1 MCPRLKMV
9 SRGFTF
15 EGNLN
20 RGARLRTIRY
30 RGQLPATRLYI
41 ASLIDPPCTSV
52 CLFSSHL
59 TPFPLFHRIHFS
71 SLFSCRPRFMRV
83 KPQRARKVRRYPTIT
98 PARSCQSPLS
108 SACSLPPLFSH
119 SCPSFLNSQLVLD
132 FVAPR
137 HLISICIYIIIY
149 LTSYNFSITTFFFF
163 ILIFFLYILN
173 FFI

>member
-30 RGQLPATRLYI
+30 RGQLPVTRLYI
-41 ASLIDPPCTSV
+41 ASLIDPPCTFV

-119 SCPSFLNSQLVLD
+119 SCPSFLYSQLVLD
-132 FVAPR
+132 FVAPH
-137 HLISICIYIIIY
+137 HLIY
-149 LTSYNFSITTFFFF
+149 LYLYYNTSDTNLQFFNYKFFFSF
-163 ILIFFLYILN
+163 
-173 FFI
+173 